1 MAIYGLAQVNS
12 IDSAK
17 TVLLLLEY
25 TMSAIGAILVL
36 WDENST
42 IKMPFSVH
50 ELPNTNSKFM
60 IFVLNLNCKK

>member
-1 MAIYGLAQVNS
+1 MAIYCLAQVNS

-42 IKMPFSVH
+42 IKMPFSVR
-50 ELPNTNSKFM
+50 ELVKMNSKYTIFIFNLHFM
-60 IFVLNLNCKK
+60 

>member
-1 MAIYGLAQVNS
+1 MAIYCLAQANS
-12 IDSAK
+12 IDFAK

-42 IKMPFSVH
+42 IKMPFSVR
-50 ELPNTNSKFM
+50 ELVKMNSRYTIFIFNLHFM
-60 IFVLNLNCKK
+60 